1 MSCLMASF
9 TICGHSE
16 SQNKSRQAGGLMVK
30 EDGEQLLIE
39 LFIVAVQET
48 NVYNR
53 KIG

>member
-16 SQNKSRQAGGLMVK
+16 SQNKPRQAGGLMVK
-30 EDGEQLLIE
+30 GDREQLLIE
-39 LFIVAVQET
+39 LFIEAVEET
-48 NVYNR
+48 NVYGR